1 MNPSI
6 RPSEIRL
13 LAAGLALV
21 LLAWLAPPLTQP
33 GHYHAFADQRSWLGV
48 PFAIDVLSNLPFA
61 GFGLAGLLYLRRLPA
76 TRYGAAQRSLAALF
90 FGGLLLTAVC
100 STWYHWQPDDAGLAV
115 DRIGMAAAFAG
126 LLGLAVA
133 GRISARAGVLTA
145 LSVLLLGPLS
155 VWVWAASGNVLPWAV
170 LQFGAMALL
179 LALAWVRPLPSALA
193 VAWAIVI
200 LIYALAKV
208 LELGD
213 AVVYAWSG
221 ALVSG
226 HTLKHVVAAL
236 AAWPVLRALKA
247 LRQNVADCPA

>member
-1 MNPSI
+1 MKHLN
-6 RPSEIRL
+6 RLEAQL
-13 LAAGLALV
+13 LAGGLALA
-21 LLAWLAPPLTQP
+21 LLAVLAPPLAQP
-33 GHYHAFADQRSWLGV
+33 ADYHLFADQRSWHGV
-48 PFAIDVLSNLPFA
+48 PFAMDVLSNLPFA
-61 GFGLAGLLYLRRLPA
+61 LLGIAGMLRLRGLQH
-76 TRYGAAQRSLAALF
+76 GALDRAQCGLAALF
-90 FGGLLLTAVC
+90 FAGLLLTAAC
-100 STWYHWQPDDAGLAV
+100 SAWYHWRPDNAGLTV
-115 DRIGMAAAFAG
+115 DRLGMVVAFAG
-126 LLGLAVA
+126 LLGLGVA
-133 GRISARAGVLTA
+133 GRVSARAGVLTA
-145 LSVLLLGPLS
+145 MAALLFGPIS
-155 VWVWAASGNVLPWAV
+155 AGVWAETGNVLPWAV